1 MQHTQ
6 KKYWK
11 MTHSCEKSWS
21 LLCDS
26 KNSAMWQKKTK
37 SLDNARS
44 KKIPARKTT
53 AKPPIQQERTKTQNC
68 TKVADTT
75 KK

>member
-1 MQHTQ
+1 MRQQ
-6 KKYWK
+6 KFYNVA
-11 MTHSCEKSWS
+11 E
-21 LLCDS
+21 
-26 KNSAMWQKKTK
+26 KTK

-44 KKIPARKTT
+44 KKIPARKKT
-53 AKPPIQQERTKTQNC
+53 AKLPIQQERTKTQNC

>member
-1 MQHTQ
+1 MRQQ
-6 KKYWK
+6 KFYNVA
-11 MTHSCEKSWS
+11 E
-21 LLCDS
+21 
-26 KNSAMWQKKTK
+26 KTK

-44 KKIPARKTT
+44 KKIPARKKT